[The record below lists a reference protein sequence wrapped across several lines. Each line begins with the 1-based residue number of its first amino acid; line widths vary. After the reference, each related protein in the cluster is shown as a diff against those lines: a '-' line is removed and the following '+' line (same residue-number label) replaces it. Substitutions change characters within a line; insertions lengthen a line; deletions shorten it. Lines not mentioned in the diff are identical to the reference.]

1 MLCQF
6 AQTKLPICHG
16 DYLKY
21 PRCFPQF
28 AYSNLAYMTDKL
40 EALAPVVE
48 TRQKHRNKR
57 LYDTEGKITIRR

>member
-1 MLCQF
+1 
-6 AQTKLPICHG
+6 
-16 DYLKY
+16 
-21 PRCFPQF
+21 
-28 AYSNLAYMTDKL
+28 MTDKL